1 MWPNRRKTPPR
12 WRRLRDMS
20 SDAPQVRP
28 FGGPGD
34 LDIPLSG
41 TDRPT
46 VVTALL
52 SRCSDQLPSEAWWGK
67 PVGARIASLLRI
79 AAATDGVNAFTV
91 QLHCAMTECGSA
103 FEIVLP
109 LDEVIGD
116 GGATVAEQITV
127 TLAGGRRVTVRPPT
141 GNDQRE
147 WRSRRY
153 ISQHEA
159 ALAIAR
165 RLVIEPHTSLDS
177 AAIDTI
183 AAALAAADPLVSFT
197 VSCTCPACGQPNE
210 TTVDLEML
218 ALRRIAARR
227 QALLQDVHALACAY
241 GWTEQ
246 ETLAIPP
253 ERRAE
258 YRQLIDQVA
267 G

>member
-1 MWPNRRKTPPR
+1 
-12 WRRLRDMS
+12 MS

-28 FGGPGD
+28 FGSPGD

-52 SRCSDQLPSEAWWGK
+52 SRCSEQLGSEDWWDT

-79 AAATDGVNAFTV
+79 AAATDRVTAFPV
-91 QLHCAMTECGSA
+91 QLHCTSA
-103 FEIVLP
+103 DCQSRFEIELP
-109 LDEVIGD
+109 LDTVIEH
-116 GGATVAEQITV
+116 GATVADRV
-127 TLAGGRRVTVRPPT
+127 ALTLADGRRVTVRAPT

-147 WRSRRY
+147 WRRRRY
-153 ISQHEA
+153 VSQHEA
-159 ALAIAR
+159 ALAIAS
-165 RLVIEPHTSLDS
+165 RLVIEPQMPAIDP
-177 AAIDTI
+177 AAMDTI

-227 QALLQDVHALACAY
+227 QALLEDVHALACAY

-246 ETLAIPP
+246 ETLAIPSD
-253 ERRAE
+253 RRAE
-258 YRQLIDQVA
+258 YRQLIDRVA

>member
-1 MWPNRRKTPPR
+1 
-12 WRRLRDMS
+12 MS

-79 AAATDGVNAFTV
+79 AAVTDGVNAFPV
-91 QLHCAMTECGSA
+91 QLHCVSADCGSV
-103 FEIVLP
+103 FEIELP
-109 LDEVIGD
+109 LDDVIGH
-116 GGATVAEQITV
+116 GATAVAERVTV
-127 TLAGGRRVTVRPPT
+127 TLADERRATVRPPT

-147 WRSRRY
+147 WRRHRY
-153 ISQHEA
+153 ASPHEA
-159 ALAIAR
+159 ALAMAST
-165 RLVIEPHTSLDS
+165 LLIEPDTSAIDS
-177 AAIDTI
+177 AAMDTI

-197 VSCTCPACGQPNE
+197 VSCACPACGEVNDS
-210 TTVDLEML
+210 TVDLEML
-218 ALRRIAARR
+218 ALRRIAATR
-227 QALLQDVHALACAY
+227 QALLQDVHVLARAY

-258 YRQLIDQVA
+258 YRQLIDRVT

>member
-1 MWPNRRKTPPR
+1 
-12 WRRLRDMS
+12 MS

-52 SRCSDQLPSEAWWGK
+52 SRCSDQLPSEAWWGE

-91 QLHCAMTECGSA
+91 QLQCALAECQSA

-109 LDEVIGD
+109 LDEVIGN
-116 GGATVAEQITV
+116 GGATVADRITV
-127 TLAGGRRVTVRPPT
+127 TLADGRRVTVRPPT

-147 WRSRRY
+147 WGSRRY
-153 ISQHEA
+153 SSQHEA
-159 ALAIAR
+159 ALAIAS
-165 RLVIEPHTSLDS
+165 RLVIEPHMSTIDAS
-177 AAIDTI
+177 AIDII

-197 VSCTCPACGQPNE
+197 VSCTCPACGRPNE

-258 YRQLIDQVA
+258 YRQLIDRVA